1 MVYNH
6 TIYKG
11 DAMTRTDIKIDSKI
25 ADRLR
30 ELAFKKHGT
39 FRGSMKEEAEQAI
52 LNHIRREGVDW
63 TPSH

>member
-1 MVYNH
+1 
-6 TIYKG
+6 
-11 DAMTRTDIKIDSKI
+11 MTRTDIKIDSKI